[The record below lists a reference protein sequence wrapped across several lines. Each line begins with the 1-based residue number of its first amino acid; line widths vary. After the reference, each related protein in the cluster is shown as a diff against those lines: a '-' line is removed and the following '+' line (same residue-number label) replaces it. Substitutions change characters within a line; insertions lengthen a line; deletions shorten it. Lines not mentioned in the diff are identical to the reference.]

1 MDCSLPGSSVH
12 GIFQA
17 MVLEWIAISFS
28 SRSSQPRDGTQVS
41 HIVDRRFT
49 VWATREVLHFW
60 NTSLFL
66 STRLL
71 TISVEGESELS
82 LKWHPDCQLYET
94 DDFMGHIVTAL
105 FVPNEERL
113 SGGVL
118 KEWKRGFVISIK
130 ERRGNWFFKQ
140 WQTGAICLSY
150 ILKNHCFDIDSTLLH
165 LNYII
170 T

>member
-1 MDCSLPGSSVH
+1 MPDCIHEEAHREAAHVGKDKDRAERTCYVASKLIYRLP
-12 GIFQA
+12 
-17 MVLEWIAISFS
+17 
-28 SRSSQPRDGTQVS
+28 SQRKK
-41 HIVDRRFT
+41 
-49 VWATREVLHFW
+49 TRLHFW

-66 STRLL
+66 FTRLL
-71 TISVEGESELS
+71 TISVEGESKLS

-94 DDFMGHIVTAL
+94 DDFMGHIVMAL
-105 FVPNEERL
+105 FGPNEEGL

-130 ERRGNWFFKQ
+130 ERRGIWFFKQ

-150 ILKNHCFDIDSTLLH
+150 ILKNHCFDIHSALLH